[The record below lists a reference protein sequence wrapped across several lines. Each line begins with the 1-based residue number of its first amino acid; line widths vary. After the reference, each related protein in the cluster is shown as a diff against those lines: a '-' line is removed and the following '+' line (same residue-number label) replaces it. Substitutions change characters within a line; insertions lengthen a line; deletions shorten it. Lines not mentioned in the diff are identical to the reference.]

1 MMARE
6 RLLRRRTM
14 TAPPT
19 GILSGS
25 EAGQRMPRAMVE
37 QTWWRGSAM
46 GLVAAGL
53 WAMSLIMNAVVAP
66 MLGRR
71 AVFEG
76 LWSYPS
82 LPVGLTGISL
92 SGLLVLLA
100 ARLSHRP
107 RLLIDLS
114 AGFLILMCSA
124 LDGLTLERAIGS
136 GWTL

>member
-1 MMARE
+1 
-6 RLLRRRTM
+6 
-14 TAPPT
+14 
-19 GILSGS
+19 
-25 EAGQRMPRAMVE
+25 
-37 QTWWRGSAM
+37 M

-82 LPVGLTGISL
+82 LPVGLTGIRL